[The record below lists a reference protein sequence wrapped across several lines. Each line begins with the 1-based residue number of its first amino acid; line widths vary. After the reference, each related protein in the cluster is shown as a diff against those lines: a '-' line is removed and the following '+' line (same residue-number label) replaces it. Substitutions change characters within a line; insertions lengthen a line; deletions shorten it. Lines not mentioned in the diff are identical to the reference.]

1 MTKFIIRRII
11 QAIPTFFGITL
22 LSYLIMVAAPG
33 DPVSILTFGPNVS
46 PQEREAVAERLG
58 VNQPWPIQYI
68 RWLIGDKPLTI
79 GGDRVWA
86 VELTNGDVVMVD
98 ADSEE
103 TDIVDTIPVEE
114 FGTELDH
121 RLGPAGSL
129 TTRALSSRSAESA
142 VLDLYDGEDVAVVDA
157 YFVTHYNAI
166 ILWRGFPGDV
176 VETIDGELVTL
187 RTEWNNNGGIL
198 RGDFGNSFRLRAP
211 VIDVMLD
218 FLPASI
224 ELNVAVL
231 IIGLGIG
238 IPLGIGAAIWRGGA
252 FDQTTRVGAV
262 VGTAIPDFWLGF
274 LLIMFFGATLDI
286 LPMGGQC
293 APTRGG
299 CPPLWG
305 RLEYLILPV
314 VPLALGAIAGW
325 SRFMRAA
332 MLDTI
337 NSDYIRTAR
346 SKGLSPRGVWF
357 RHAARNALIPMATF
371 LGPAAIG
378 IFFGGAVVI
387 ERIFGWP
394 GIGNLLLQSISGQD
408 YPVVMASVVFGSVLT
423 IVGYLLT
430 DILYAMLD
438 PRIRF

>member
-1 MTKFIIRRII
+1 MTQFIIRRII

-22 LSYLIMVAAPG
+22 LSYLIIVAAPG

-58 VNQPWPIQYI
+58 VNQPWPMQYL
-68 RWLIGDKPLTI
+68 RWLIGDAPLTI

-86 VELTNGDVVMVD
+86 MELSNGDVVMVD
-98 ADSEE
+98 ANNEDGE
-103 TDIVDTIPVEE
+103 IVDTIPVEE
-114 FGTELDH
+114 FGTEQNH
-121 RLGPAGSL
+121 WIGPAGSG
-129 TTRALSSRSAESA
+129 TERAVSSRDATRIIDR
-142 VLDLYDGEDVAVVDA
+142 LFDGQDVEIVNSS
-157 YFVTHYNAI
+157 FVPHYGAT
-166 ILWRGFPGDV
+166 ILWDGFTSDIYEGD
-176 VETIDGELVTL
+176 TFL
-187 RTEWNNNGGIL
+187 RTEFNDRYGIL
-198 RGDFGNSFRLRAP
+198 RGDFGNSFRLREP
-211 VIDVMLD
+211 VIDIILD

-231 IIGLGIG
+231 IVGLGIG
-238 IPLGIGAAIWRGGA
+238 IPLGVLASIWHGSA
-252 FDQTTRVGAV
+252 FDQVTRVLAV
-262 VGTAIPDFWLGF
+262 IGNAIPDFWLALMF
-274 LLIMFFGATLDI
+274 LIFFGATLTI

-299 CPPLWG
+299 CPPIWG
-305 RLEYLILPV
+305 RLEYLILPTTV
-314 VPLALGAIAGW
+314 LALGAIAVF

-371 LGPAAIG
+371 IGPAFLG
-378 IFFGGAVVI
+378 VLFGGAVII
-387 ERIFGWP
+387 ETIFTWP
-394 GIGNLLLQSISGQD
+394 GIGRLTIQSITGQD
-408 YPVVMASVVFGSVLT
+408 YPVVMAVVVFGSVLT
-423 IVGYLLT
+423 ILGYLVT
-430 DILYAMLD
+430 DILYAVLD